1 MIVTCENCSTKF
13 NLDEGLIKESG
24 SKVRCSKCQHIFTVY
39 KLAHDEEPES
49 AVELEQD
56 HADLQ
61 DSAETPQPSIEAE
74 EAPETGLD
82 FGLPGLEEEP
92 AEEVALEA
100 FGLEEEPAAEGLP
113 PVEEEPAVEETP
125 DAEEALEEEFDFDL
139 SDLEGEPAEEETA
152 EEVALEAFG
161 LEEEPAAEETPDAEE
176 APEEELDFDLSD
188 LEGEPAEEEIAEEEI
203 ALDALD
209 FDEEPAAEG
218 LADEETPEA
227 EEAPEEE
234 LDFDLSGIEEVP
246 LEETFEVDGAELI
259 MEETEAT
266 EVPKEEMPDAVSAE
280 LLEGVE
286 EEEEVEQVEE
296 ELMPTPQAEKE
307 LKARKRISTPLMI
320 VLILVLLAGGVIAGY
335 TILQSLDIKIPFVE
349 SLIGVPESETTDP
362 GNLHITTL
370 DQLIKTEFVE
380 NKTAGRLF
388 VIRGKVRNDYPEAR
402 NFIMVKGVVYSR
414 DGKVVQEK
422 AIYCGNTLSD
432 TALQAMDKATIDTRL
447 RNKFGDGRSNFM
459 VTSGKVIP
467 FVVVFPDLPQ
477 DLGEFSVEVVSSDPA
492 D

>member
-1 MIVTCENCSTKF
+1 
-13 NLDEGLIKESG
+13 
-24 SKVRCSKCQHIFTVY
+24 
-39 KLAHDEEPES
+39 
-49 AVELEQD
+49 
-56 HADLQ
+56 
-61 DSAETPQPSIEAE
+61 
-74 EAPETGLD
+74 
-82 FGLPGLEEEP
+82 
-92 AEEVALEA
+92 
-100 FGLEEEPAAEGLP
+100 
-113 PVEEEPAVEETP
+113 
-125 DAEEALEEEFDFDL
+125 
-139 SDLEGEPAEEETA
+139 
-152 EEVALEAFG
+152 
-161 LEEEPAAEETPDAEE
+161 
-176 APEEELDFDLSD
+176 
-188 LEGEPAEEEIAEEEI
+188 
-203 ALDALD
+203 
-209 FDEEPAAEG
+209 
-218 LADEETPEA
+218 
-227 EEAPEEE
+227 
-234 LDFDLSGIEEVP
+234 
-246 LEETFEVDGAELI
+246 
-259 MEETEAT
+259 
-266 EVPKEEMPDAVSAE
+266 
-280 LLEGVE
+280 
-286 EEEEVEQVEE
+286 
-296 ELMPTPQAEKE
+296 
-307 LKARKRISTPLMI
+307 MI

-402 NFIMVKGVVYSR
+402 NFIMVKGIVYSR

-422 AIYCGNTLSD
+422 TIYCGNTLSD

>member
-1 MIVTCENCSTKF
+1 MIVTCENCSIKF

-61 DSAETPQPSIEAE
+61 DSAEMPQPSIEAE

-82 FGLPGLEEEP
+82 FGLPGFDDEP

-100 FGLEEEPAAEGLP
+100 FGLEEGPAAEELP
-113 PVEEEPAVEETP
+113 PVEEVPAVEETLP
-125 DAEEALEEEFDFDL
+125 DDDKEFDFDL
-139 SDLEGEPAEEETA
+139 SDFKGKPPGEETA
-152 EEVALEAFG
+152 Q
-161 LEEEPAAEETPDAEE
+161 
-176 APEEELDFDLSD
+176 
-188 LEGEPAEEEIAEEEI
+188 EEIS
-203 ALDALD
+203 LDALD
-209 FDEEPAAEG
+209 LEEEPAAEG

-266 EVPKEEMPDAVSAE
+266 EEPKEEMPDAVSAE
-280 LLEGVE
+280 PLEGAE
-286 EEEEVEQVEE
+286 KEEVEQVEE
-296 ELMPTPQAEKE
+296 ELMPPPQAEKGP
-307 LKARKRISTPLMI
+307 KAKKRISTPLMI

-370 DQLIKTEFVE
+370 EQLIKTEFVE

-447 RNKFGDGRSNFM
+447 RNKFGDGRSNFG